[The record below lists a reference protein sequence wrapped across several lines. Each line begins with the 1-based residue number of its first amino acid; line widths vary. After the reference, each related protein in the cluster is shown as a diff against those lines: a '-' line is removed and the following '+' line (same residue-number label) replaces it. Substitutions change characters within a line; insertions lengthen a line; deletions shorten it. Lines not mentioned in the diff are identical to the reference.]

1 MDDELYFLSETS
13 LDAHEWRGVQELA
26 KALNDLEPLA
36 KRARLGEVVAER
48 LVSLGLAE
56 KGRSSSPY
64 AGIGMTTGYRLT
76 ELGWKV
82 KERGRFAKRTRGKR

>member
-56 KGRSSSPY
+56 KGRSSSP
-64 AGIGMTTGYRLT
+64 AR
-76 ELGWKV
+76 
-82 KERGRFAKRTRGKR
+82 RFDGKRTNSGCRSDMR